1 MNPLQIF
8 VESSK
13 KLTPSLIEYEV
24 GTEVEMI
31 VYRYL
36 EDVRSYYDDVLMVSF
51 VDAHV
56 AFLEY
61 LKRVLRR
68 DVLRDVEV
76 ISLLSKKFKDSE
88 SAPLIAG
95 RLGSIIEGKSGK
107 ILAVFLG
114 LDFYSIVFSEKSL
127 LELFPR
133 IVNLTRYNRN
143 LNIVSV
149 FNGAIFSSSVSQM
162 LYTFSLNV
170 MKLSIERTDGDFKRV
185 LTIIR
190 SAFPEYNLRRWHY
203 DVIGDNINF
212 MFDRSSN
219 SNHFKLHP

>member
-51 VDAHV
+51 IDAHV

-95 RLGSIIEGKSGK
+95 RLGSIIEGKRGK

-149 FNGAIFSSSVSQM
+149 FNGAIFSSSLSQM

-212 MFDRSSN
+212 M
-219 SNHFKLHP
+219 

>member
-95 RLGSIIEGKSGK
+95 RLGSIIEGKRGK

>member
-8 VESSK
+8 AESSK

-36 EDVRSYYDDVLMVSF
+36 KEVEGYYDDILIVSF
-51 VDAHV
+51 IDAHV
-56 AFLEY
+56 TFLEY
-61 LKRVLRR
+61 LRRVLRR
-68 DVLRDVEV
+68 DVLKDVEV
-76 ISLLSKKFKDSE
+76 LSLLSKKFKDSE

-95 RLGSIIEGKSGK
+95 RLGNIIGERKGK

-114 LDFYSIVFSEKSL
+114 LDFYSIVFSEKAL

-133 IVNLTRYNRN
+133 IVNLTRYNEN
-143 LNIVSV
+143 LSIVSV
-149 FNGAIFSSSVSQM
+149 FNGAIFSSSVNQM

-170 MKLSIERTDGDFKRV
+170 IKLSIERIDGDFKRV

-190 SAFPEYNLRRWHY
+190 SAFPEYNLKKWY
-203 DVIGDNINF
+203 YEIESDEINF
-212 MFDRSSN
+212 
-219 SNHFKLHP
+219 LI